1 MSKMIS
7 FVSFDMFKRWC
18 VENGIPGAEAYT
30 TDFLVFSGSVAG
42 GVANGAITQPADVK
56 LSDEYDYY
64 LSEIRA
70 SASFVDAAAAVIV
83 AQAYVPIVE
92 AQHLAFTLNSDG
104 RNRPSMFRGGAIPIA
119 QVLGTGMGMPLDFP
133 APAAFAGREKVQCVM
148 SHNGTYNP
156 AAIAAVVDF
165 TITITCV
172 LIKGAVLDEYD
183 RQMQSFGQKTPQRVR

>member
-42 GVANGAITQPADVK
+42 GAVNGAFTQPTDVK

-70 SASFVDAAAAVIV
+70 SASFLDGVVAAIG
-83 AQAYVPIVE
+83 AQAYVPTVE
-92 AQHLAFTLNSDG
+92 AQHIAFTLNSDG
-104 RNRPSMFRGGAIPIA
+104 RNRPSMFRGGAIPIK
-119 QVLGTGMGMPLDFP
+119 QILGGWSFPLDFP
-133 APAAFAGREKVQCVM
+133 APCAFAGREKVQCVM

-156 AAIAAVVDF
+156 QAIAAAVDF
-165 TITITCV
+165 TITVTCV

-183 RQMQSFGQKTPQRVR
+183 RYLQSLGQKTPQRVR